1 MRKVSKEECGSRL
14 GEILNSLA
22 EDGPVA
28 IQHDGEDVAIVL
40 TPDLFSALTEPFPA
54 NVNPRVVSLLRKSLV
69 ERWQV
74 YKALSRLD

>member
-40 TPDLFSALTEPFPA
+40 TPDLFSAQPFQA

>member
-14 GEILNSLA
+14 EEIVSSLA
-22 EDGPVA
+22 EDGPIA
-28 IQHDGEDVAIVL
+28 IQHDGKDVAIIL
-40 TPDLFSALTEPFPA
+40 TPELFEALTEPFPP
-54 NVNPRVVSLLRKSLV
+54 NVNPRVESLFRKSLV